1 MFTSLF
7 GSRLVKKI
15 IDCVSIY
22 STQKK
27 GQDDDKE
34 VADEDN
40 LELDMMQTPAV
51 NNNQSNSV
59 SQLFRLNNMQKYRK
73 RKEREEKEDFGFIP
87 EDEIFFVEKILD
99 RFVIPQDTSNNEQV
113 NIKLALK

>member
-15 IDCVSIY
+15 IDCVNIY

-40 LELDMMQTPAV
+40 LELDMMQTPA
-51 NNNQSNSV
+51 NNHSNSV

-73 RKEREEKEDFGFIP
+73 RKEREEKEDFGNIP
-87 EDEIFFVEKILD
+87 EDEIFFIEKILY